1 MRVGS
6 HDAEV
11 QCHGERDAAA
21 DAKTFNGSNRGLN
34 HFLQA
39 RDKRGPSFRWRRRL
53 PISMVRR
60 ERPSG
65 SFRSKPA
72 LSAFALPVRTTADVS
87 PSSLCGS

>member
-34 HFLQA
+34 HFL
-39 RDKRGPSFRWRRRL
+39 PSPGQTRAEL
-53 PISMVRR
+53 QMAP
-60 ERPSG
+60 
-65 SFRSKPA
+65 
-72 LSAFALPVRTTADVS
+72 
-87 PSSLCGS
+87 

>member
-11 QCHGERDAAA
+11 QCHGEREAAA
-21 DAKTFNGSNRGLN
+21 DAKTFNGSNRDLH
-34 HFLQA
+34 HFLPSPGQTRAELQMAPQTPNIHGPA
-39 RDKRGPSFRWRRRL
+39 RAPFGVFQVKA
-53 PISMVRR
+53 
-60 ERPSG
+60 
-65 SFRSKPA
+65 A